1 MACTLT
7 RVGWVL
13 VAACAVL
20 SFAAGAETVDQIL
33 ATVDKEVILQSDVMS
48 EVAAD
53 VNDLRTR
60 GVAGADF
67 ENQAQALMKK
77 GLDQAVE
84 EKILLREAKLAGVTI
99 DDADVDK
106 QLEDIQ
112 KRYESKEAFRK
123 DIESY
128 GLTQSALRDKL
139 RNRALALRMANRK
152 VSELSKQVVVSESE
166 VAQYYEDHKDQF
178 KHQERVRLRQIFLP
192 IEAGQDA
199 AVAKARLEQIK
210 EEVAKGADFGELAK
224 AHSKGPAAQEGG
236 LVGWVSRGDLV
247 EALDKAAFA
256 LQPGQISD
264 IIQVSEPA
272 PGGFHLLKVEEREQ
286 AGQATLDEV
295 RTEIEPE
302 LRQQAAKVH
311 FQKWMDDLRRK
322 SRVQV
327 FL

>member
-1 MACTLT
+1 MACTRT
-7 RVGWVL
+7 RVGWV
-13 VAACAVL
+13 VAAACAAL
-20 SFAAGAETVDQIL
+20 SFSASAEMVDQIL

-53 VNDLRTR
+53 INDLRAR
-60 GVAGADF
+60 ASGAEFDA
-67 ENQAQALMKK
+67 QAQALLKK

-99 DDADVDK
+99 DDEDVDK
-106 QLEDIQ
+106 QLEEIQ
-112 KRYESKEAFRK
+112 KRYDSKEAFRK

-128 GLTQSALRDKL
+128 GLTLSNLRDKL
-139 RNRALALRMANRK
+139 RNRGLALRMANRK
-152 VSELSKQVVVSESE
+152 VQELSKQVVVSESE

-178 KHQERVRLRQIFLP
+178 VHQERVRVRQIFLP

-199 AVAKARLEQIK
+199 AVVRARLEQIK
-210 EEVAKGADFGELAK
+210 DEVAGGADFGELAK

-236 LVGWVSRGDLV
+236 LVGWVSQGDLV
-247 EALDKAAFA
+247 EALDKSAFS
-256 LQPGQISD
+256 LQAGQVGD

-302 LRQQAAKVH
+302 LRQQAAKGH
-311 FQKWMDDLRRK
+311 YQKWMDELRRR
-322 SRVQV
+322 SRVQL